1 MMFIV
6 DSILLGVGLAMDA
19 FSVSLANGLN
29 EPEMGKSREIAIS
42 GTFATFQGIMPMIG
56 WFIVVTAVGALEML
70 GDFIPWIALIL
81 LAFIGTKM
89 ILESKSEDDAG
100 PVALGFAALM
110 TQGIATSI
118 DALSVGFTI
127 SDYDVMCATLCSAI
141 IALVTW
147 IIYAIYLHLRLS
159 KGWKGKSAAVFAV
172 IGFLCV
178 IFTYIGVNTFIPG
191 IHSYA

>member
-1 MMFIV
+1 MDIGMMFIV

-29 EPEMGKSREIAIS
+29 EPQMGKSREIAIS

-70 GDFIPWIALIL
+70 GNFIPWIALML

-89 ILESKSEDDAG
+89 ILESKSEDNAG

-127 SDYDVMCATLCSAI
+127 SEYDVMGATLCSAI

-147 IIYAIYLHLRLS
+147 IICMAGLGL
-159 KGWKGKSAAVFAV
+159 GKRFGTSLAGRANILGGV
-172 IGFLCV
+172 IL
-178 IFTYIGVNTFIPG
+178 IAIGVEIFVRG
-191 IHSYA
+191 VFF